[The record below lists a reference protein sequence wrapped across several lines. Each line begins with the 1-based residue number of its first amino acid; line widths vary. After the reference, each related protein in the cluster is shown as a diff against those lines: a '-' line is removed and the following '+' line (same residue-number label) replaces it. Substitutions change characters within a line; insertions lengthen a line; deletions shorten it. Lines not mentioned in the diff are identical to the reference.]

1 MPLPVQKPDE
11 LRPLPPSLFLLYV
24 AAGAWTVVAV
34 LLGSRF
40 WPDPDD
46 RSLEVTA
53 AVPVLLCL
61 LAATTCWVGAAV
73 VNAVDRRH

>member
-11 LRPLPPSLFLLYV
+11 FRSLPPSLFLLYV
-24 AAGAWTVVAV
+24 VAGAWTVVAV

-40 WPDPDD
+40 WPDRDD
-46 RSLEVTA
+46 PSREVTA

-61 LAATTCWVGAAV
+61 LAATTCWVGAVV
-73 VNAVDRRH
+73 VNTVDRRG

>member
-1 MPLPVQKPDE
+1 MPLPVQEPDE
-11 LRPLPPSLFLLYV
+11 FRPLPPSLFLLYV

-40 WPDPDD
+40 WPDRGDPS
-46 RSLEVTA
+46 REVTA

-61 LAATTCWVGAAV
+61 LAATTCCVGAAV
-73 VNAVDRRH
+73 VSAVERRD